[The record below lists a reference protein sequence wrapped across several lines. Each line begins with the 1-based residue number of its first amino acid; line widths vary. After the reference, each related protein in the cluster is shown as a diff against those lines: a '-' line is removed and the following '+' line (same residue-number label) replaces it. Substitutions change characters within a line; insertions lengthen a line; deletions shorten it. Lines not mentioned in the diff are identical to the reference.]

1 MSIFETNGELIA
13 GSKAVAT
20 AGTPVCLVSAST
32 PCTDV
37 WIHAFSTNTKPVAIG
52 SEATVDGSAGAS
64 RIGAVAPPTSAQ
76 PLHFEID
83 DLKKIWIDSE
93 VNGEGVSFTYKVP

>member
-13 GSKAVAT
+13 GSKAVAA
-20 AGTPVCLVSAST
+20 AGTPEPLVAASQ

-52 SEATVDGSAGAS
+52 SEDTVNGSAGTG
-64 RIGAVAPPTSAQ
+64 RVGVVVPPTSAQ

-83 DLKKIWIDSE
+83 DLSKIWIDPE